1 MYVNIMIAA
10 CRVEVGYGKNIW
22 ANIGRNIVP
31 AAAVKGG
38 AISEVS
44 FSSCQR
50 NLIKTFQIDGM
61 IALITKMDLI
71 FS

>member
-38 AISEVS
+38 AISGGKFFIMSMEFDKNIS
-44 FSSCQR
+44 
-50 NLIKTFQIDGM
+50 D
-61 IALITKMDLI
+61 
-71 FS
+71 

>member
-31 AAAVKGG
+31 AAAKGG
-38 AISEVS
+38 AISEGKVH
-44 FSSCQR
+44 
-50 NLIKTFQIDGM
+50 
-61 IALITKMDLI
+61 I
-71 FS
+71 F

>member
-1 MYVNIMIAA
+1 MIAA

-38 AISEVS
+38 AILGGKFFIMSMEFDKNIS
-44 FSSCQR
+44 
-50 NLIKTFQIDGM
+50 D
-61 IALITKMDLI
+61 
-71 FS
+71 

>member
-38 AISEVS
+38 AISE
-44 FSSCQR
+44 
-50 NLIKTFQIDGM
+50 GM
-61 IALITKMDLI
+61 YTLSHMFTQFCLFMM
-71 FS
+71 

>member
-38 AISEVS
+38 AISEGMYIQ
-44 FSSCQR
+44 FSP
-50 NLIKTFQIDGM
+50 N
-61 IALITKMDLI
+61 
-71 FS
+71 